1 MRGSDG
7 RLMGDGTA
15 IGSQRAQEL
24 GRHAKRFA
32 PPSREGARRSSNVGY
47 EPLLLDQA
55 WRRLRERARGASGS
69 CVCVCVCV
77 CVMPCSAFSCVRP
90 RLHVGQSYRLL
101 TLCRAPT
108 DPVGQSWPRGTGPVG
123 RGAQGQ

>member
-1 MRGSDG
+1 VRGSDG

-77 CVMPCSAFSCVRP
+77 CVCDALPCSTLRS
-90 RLHVGQSYRLL
+90 RLL
-101 TLCRAPT
+101 RFHVCLRFGALGALPSPACALAYTWARAI
-108 DPVGQSWPRGTGPVG
+108 
-123 RGAQGQ
+123 AY